1 MRPINEGTALTGIL
15 GTVAT
20 PGTVTGDGIDWSPYY
35 LPNAKMIASIGAVSA
50 GGTVTVRFQGGTA
63 AADGAVSYGTVQA
76 AGAAA
81 GTATLELDVDGINT
95 RYIRALTTVE
105 GGTVTPVAV
114 TFLAEPRTT

>member
-1 MRPINEGTALTGIL
+1 MRPTNEGTALTGHL

-20 PGTVTGDGIDWSPYY
+20 PGTVTGTGIDWSPYY
-35 LPNAKMIASIGAVSA
+35 LPDAKMIASIGAVSA
-50 GGTVTVRFQGGTA
+50 GTVTVHFQGGTA
-63 AADGAVSYGTVQA
+63 AADGSTSYGTIQA
-76 AGAAA
+76 AGAAQ
-81 GTATLELDVDGINT
+81 GTATYELDVDGINT